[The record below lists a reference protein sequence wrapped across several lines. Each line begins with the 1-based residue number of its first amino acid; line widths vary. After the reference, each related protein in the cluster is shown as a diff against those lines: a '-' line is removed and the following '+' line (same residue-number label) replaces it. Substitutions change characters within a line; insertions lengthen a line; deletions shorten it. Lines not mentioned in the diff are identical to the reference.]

1 MKGVGSLIVILVVL
15 GIAVSSCAGG
25 VDSTNN
31 SSGGNATQSQP
42 KPQTWA
48 SVLDAHYSRSVKL
61 CNYYDTLVN
70 QGWNDDEIYG
80 SLSDAG
86 TFDSF
91 YGQGRDFFNAMVKWC
106 YKNNY

>member
-1 MKGVGSLIVILVVL
+1 VKGVGSLIVILVVL
-15 GIAVSSCAGG
+15 GIAVSS
-25 VDSTNN
+25 SNN
-31 SSGGNATQSQP
+31 SSGSGNSAVTQSQP

-80 SLSDAG
+80 NLSDAG